1 MSETVAGS
9 SQRSGT
15 SVMISL
21 SLLVNI
27 AVLTPVCAGLVSSA
41 AWAQESYGDA
51 TAARGILLSV
61 YLAIGLVSALL
72 LFLVS
77 SEQTVTFVAPLLLVQ
92 IVYKVTTPLTVGT
105 LQNPVVISNL
115 IIAAF
120 HAVTLFLI
128 WKSKKGKL
136 D

>member
-1 MSETVAGS
+1 M
-9 SQRSGT
+9 

-27 AVLTPVCAGLVSSA
+27 AVLTPVCAGLVSNA

-61 YLAIGLVSALL
+61 YLAIGLVSALF
-72 LFLVS
+72 LFLVG
-77 SEQTVTFVAPLLLVQ
+77 SEQTATFVAPLLLVQ

-105 LQNPVVISNL
+105 LQNPVVVSNL

-120 HAVTLFLI
+120 HAVTLLLI
-128 WKSKKGKL
+128 WKSIKGKL